1 MRIIISEQLLF
12 SIFEIILYV
21 LTLDAFLFQ
30 LFYLFAFFK
39 IYRWELFVM
48 EYLILQKIVNF
59 EVTDMK
65 VEKKTVPDYVQNDA
79 KPLKLRKKIKIK
91 KQFQYLI
98 SS

>member
-1 MRIIISEQLLF
+1 
-12 SIFEIILYV
+12 
-21 LTLDAFLFQ
+21 
-30 LFYLFAFFK
+30 
-39 IYRWELFVM
+39 M

>member
-1 MRIIISEQLLF
+1 
-12 SIFEIILYV
+12 
-21 LTLDAFLFQ
+21 
-30 LFYLFAFFK
+30 
-39 IYRWELFVM
+39 M

-59 EVTDMK
+59 KVTDMK

-79 KPLKLRKKIKIK
+79 KPLKLRKKIKNK